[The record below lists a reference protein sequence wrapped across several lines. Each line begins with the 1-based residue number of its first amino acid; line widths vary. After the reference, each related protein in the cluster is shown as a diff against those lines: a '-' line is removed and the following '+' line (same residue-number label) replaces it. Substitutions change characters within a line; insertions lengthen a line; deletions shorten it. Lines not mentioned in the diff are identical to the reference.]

1 MNLISLATTP
11 LPAGGEQTILDYI
24 AQSRE
29 VGLVIIVLSLFV
41 TAVIIAQL
49 FTIRLSRLAP
59 DDQIDR
65 LNQLLAAHDV
75 RGAIEY
81 CEADGNQSLL
91 TRVLGGALIRCARSP
106 FGFLELKNTVEELGE
121 QEVARLQRMTDII
134 GLVASIAP
142 MLGLLGTVVGMV
154 GAFDTI
160 SAIEGPVR
168 PDSLAGNISE
178 ALITTV
184 MGLIVAIPCTAIYT
198 FLRNRIDS
206 LITEIGEII
215 ERLTAHIEQNQS
227 PAQQPQAQPRPA
239 NTQQR
244 PAAQRPQ
251 NPPQPGR
258 SPGQTP
264 GQGGR

>member
-1 MNLISLATTP
+1 MNLISLATTA
-11 LPAGGEQTILDYI
+11 LPAGSEQTILDYI
-24 AQSRE
+24 AQSRA

-41 TAVIIAQL
+41 TAVIIAQF

-59 DDQIDR
+59 DDHIDR
-65 LNQLLAAHDV
+65 LNYLLAAHDV
-75 RGAIEY
+75 RAAIEY
-81 CEADGNQSLL
+81 CEAEGNRCLL

-106 FGFLELKNTVEELGE
+106 FGFLELKNAVEELGE

-215 ERLTAHIEQNQS
+215 ERLTAHIEHHQS
-227 PAQQPQAQPRPA
+227 PAQPPQANSPQA
-239 NTQQR
+239 QQR
-244 PAAQRPQ
+244 PAAPRPQ
-251 NPPQPGR
+251 TPPQQGR
-258 SPGQTP
+258 APGQSP